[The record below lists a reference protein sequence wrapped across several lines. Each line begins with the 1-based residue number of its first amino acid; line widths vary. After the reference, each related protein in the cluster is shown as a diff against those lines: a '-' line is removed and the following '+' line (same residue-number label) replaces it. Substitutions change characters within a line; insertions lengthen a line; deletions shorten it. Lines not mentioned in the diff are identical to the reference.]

1 MPVDVRESLL
11 RLTTHLL
18 VKGSHLDLP
27 DPVARFHL
35 DNGARLEAVHA
46 AADLSTK
53 GLKESLSVMVN
64 YRYDLDAVE
73 ARHEAFVNHD
83 VVYASG
89 LKKWL
94 KA

>member
-1 MPVDVRESLL
+1 MDDIR
-11 RLTTHLL
+11 RIIN
-18 VKGSHLDLP
+18 
-27 DPVARFHL
+27 
-35 DNGARLEAVHA
+35 NGARLEAVQV

-73 ARHEAFVNHD
+73 ARHGEFVNHD

-94 KA
+94 KAYIFTFTS